1 MNEKT
6 VAASQRTTT
15 MTFFCRKAAT
25 ADGRVRWAVCVPTFL
40 GFITI
45 AWFYSAELAAA
56 FADRLEHDE
65 PSRRLAEEDAWR
77 EFLFRVDL
85 FWNGKLQKDR
95 EDLLPHHEGLRALL
109 CEYNDAIARLL
120 RECAPD
126 EHARRFRDVWDASFD
141 AMSVRGNGME
151 DLAALLRAQQRV
163 FSSLLADITARAGI
177 TTAPE
182 GARLQ

>member
-1 MNEKT
+1 MI
-6 VAASQRTTT
+6 
-15 MTFFCRKAAT
+15 FFCRKAAT

-65 PSRRLAEEDAWR
+65 PSRCLAEEDAWR

-109 CEYNDAIARLL
+109 CDYNDAIARLL

-141 AMSVRGNGME
+141 AMSARGNGME